1 MTRKIRRDKSAD
13 TRVVFPL
20 LIALAFFVYGTGL
33 LPQIFGGNTPLLH
46 LNNSGRYYDTYL
58 VKAQG
63 TTAVRWVANIAK
75 NEEERTGVASRVEI
89 DHSSVN
95 QFTAINSGVAY
106 TDGIFPGVIRKD
118 SYVYVTSPTF
128 EKKRSTLIYG
138 GDQVLFSYPIEFLD
152 THKDLLYDNRS
163 VRIYR

>member
-1 MTRKIRRDKSAD
+1 
-13 TRVVFPL
+13 
-20 LIALAFFVYGTGL
+20 
-33 LPQIFGGNTPLLH
+33 
-46 LNNSGRYYDTYL
+46 